1 MQQQCSGITKAGG
14 RCRGRALPGS
24 AYCIAHDPARVVE
37 IAEYRRQGGKAK
49 SNAARAR
56 RHMSAAAMTP
66 DHLQGVLG
74 LTIAGVLDGSKPP
87 GVGQAVAAL
96 ARAAMHVREQSEI
109 ETRIE
114 ALEAAAGIRDRQRVS

>member
-37 IAEYRRQGGKAK
+37 LAEYRRQGGKAK

-56 RHMSAAAMTP
+56 REIERAALTP
-66 DHLQGVLG
+66 NELQGILGVTIKAVL
-74 LTIAGVLDGSKPP
+74 AGAKPP
-87 GVGQAVAAL
+87 GIGQAVAAL
-96 ARAAMHVREQSEI
+96 ARAAMSVREQSEI
-109 ETRIE
+109 ETRLA
-114 ALEAAAGIRDRQRVS
+114 ALEEATGQSGRRFA